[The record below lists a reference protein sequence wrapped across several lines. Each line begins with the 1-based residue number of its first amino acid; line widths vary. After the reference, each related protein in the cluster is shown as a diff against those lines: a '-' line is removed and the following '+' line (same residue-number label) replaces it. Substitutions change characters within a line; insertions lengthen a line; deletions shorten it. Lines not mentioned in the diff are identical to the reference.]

1 MHIVLKTIVF
11 ATALAIPFSA
21 SAQSDNGMAHANG
34 NANFL
39 RCGTHQPNEL
49 DALLREQHF
58 LSLKSGGNQGG
69 RGKPPKG
76 GGGGTPPPEATE
88 IQVYFHVIRNSS
100 GNAGNLSN
108 GEINAQINVLNAA
121 FSNTPFSFNLV
132 GIDYTDNDSW
142 FTTTGGA
149 SEAQMKS
156 TLREG
161 SADDLNIYSNN
172 MGDDLLGWATFPSS
186 YASSPS
192 NDGVVVLYS
201 TLPGGDASPYNEGD
215 TGTHEVGHWLGLYH
229 TFQGGCSRN
238 GDFVA
243 DTAAER
249 TPAFG
254 CPVGRD
260 SCTGRKYPG
269 EDPIENFMDYTYDSC
284 MDEFTPGQGDR
295 TWAQWAAYRLDN

>member
-1 MHIVLKTIVF
+1 MHIILKTIVF
-11 ATALAIPFSA
+11 ASALAIPFTA
-21 SAQSDNGMAHANG
+21 SAQSDNGNAHANG
-34 NANFL
+34 NAKFL

-58 LSLKSGGNQGG
+58 LSLKSGGKNTNK
-69 RGKPPKG
+69 GKPGGG

-100 GNAGNLSN
+100 GNAGNLST
-108 GEINAQINVLNAA
+108 GDINAQISVLNAA
-121 FSNTPFSFNLV
+121 FSNTQFSFSLAD
-132 GIDYTDNDSW
+132 IDYTNNDSW
-142 FTTTGGA
+142 FTTTGGS
-149 SEAQMKS
+149 SESQMKS
-156 TLREG
+156 ALRQG
-161 SADDLNIYSNN
+161 SAEDLNIYSNN

-192 NDGVVVLYS
+192 YDGVVVLYS

-238 GDFVA
+238 GDYVA

-249 TPAFG
+249 SPAFG

-260 SCTGRKYPG
+260 SCTGKKYSG
-269 EDPIENFMDYTYDSC
+269 SDPIENFMDYSYDSC
-284 MDEFTPGQGDR
+284 MYEFTPGQSDR
-295 TWAQWAAYRLDN
+295 TWAQWAAYRLGN